1 MRNLLSAPTLD
12 AVDGTNLSPV
22 EENPYRYFIER
33 VVSVFLCSKAWFG
46 EYVAPMG
53 TLEDLTKRLIADLP
67 ARPEGRLPS
76 VRTLAA
82 RYGCGTRSIQSAMER
97 LKALGL
103 VESRARSGFW
113 RAGEVPERAEPA
125 ERATAQGLGDRLVC
139 ELREGRWTWEVPLPS
154 LKELALLWKCHPQTV
169 AKALAVAS
177 GAGLLERNGR
187 RLFPMR
193 PRLCRKVQAP
203 HILCIGA
210 MASDGHFWMDSDRE
224 SDFWREL
231 GAQAAMAG
239 VSLVRKPW
247 DGGRIVPGSGAV
259 GVVASTWHQHDPMAV
274 CRALSRL
281 RIPVCLWVEEHILEA
296 PSLDSRIR
304 FHDLGY
310 STSIG
315 AAVGRH
321 LLELG
326 HTRIAFLSP
335 WQGSQWSRN
344 RLLGLREAAR
354 ERGARVDAFC
364 LEGESEWDRL
374 IPARTDPVLVKH
386 FPEAALRR
394 ILGDSVPRVRDFVTA
409 ELGWNRVRQ
418 DLVPLMERALDS
430 GATAWVAANDI
441 CALYALRWLRER
453 GVAVPGR
460 ISVAGF
466 DDFVEALR
474 ADLTSYRFSSAGMA
488 RAMIHQILTPSRS
501 HPVLTRHEGMVV
513 ARATTSR
520 P

>member
-1 MRNLLSAPTLD
+1 
-12 AVDGTNLSPV
+12 
-22 EENPYRYFIER
+22 
-33 VVSVFLCSKAWFG
+33 
-46 EYVAPMG
+46 MG
-53 TLEDLTKRLIADLP
+53 TLEELTKRLIADLP
-67 ARPEGRLPS
+67 DWPEGRLPS
-76 VRTLAA
+76 VRMLAS
-82 RYGCGTRSIQSAMER
+82 RYGCGARSIQSGMER

-103 VESRARSGFW
+103 VESRPRSGLW
-113 RAGEVPERAEPA
+113 RAGEVPERTEPA
-125 ERATAQGLGDRLVC
+125 ERATAQDMGDRLVR

-154 LKELALLWKCHPQTV
+154 LKELALLWNCHPQTA
-169 AKALAVAS
+169 AKALAIAS

-193 PRLCRKVQAP
+193 PRLRRKVQAP
-203 HILCIGA
+203 HILCVGA
-210 MASDGHFWMDSDRE
+210 VASDGHFWMDSDRE

-239 VSLVRKPW
+239 VTLVRMPW
-247 DGGRIVPGSGAV
+247 TGGRIVPGSGAI

-274 CRALSRL
+274 CRELSRL

-310 STSIG
+310 SSSVGT
-315 AAVGRH
+315 AMGRH
-321 LLELG
+321 LLEQG
-326 HTRIAFLSP
+326 HGHIAFLSP

-344 RLLGLREAAR
+344 RLQGLREAAKDR
-354 ERGARVDAFC
+354 VGARVDAFC
-364 LEGESEWDRL
+364 LDGESEWDHL
-374 IPARTDPVLVKH
+374 IPARTDPTLVKH
-386 FPEAALRR
+386 FPEAALAR
-394 ILGDSVPRVRDFVTA
+394 ILGGSTQRVRDFVTA

-418 DLVPLMERALDS
+418 DMVPLMERALAS

-453 GVAVPGR
+453 GVAVPDT

-488 RAMIHQILTPSRS
+488 RAMIHQILAPSRS
-501 HPVLTRHEGMVV
+501 HATLTRHEGMVV
-513 ARATTSR
+513 ARATTAAPR
-520 P
+520 R

>member
-1 MRNLLSAPTLD
+1 M
-12 AVDGTNLSPV
+12 PV
-22 EENPYRYFIER
+22 
-33 VVSVFLCSKAWFG
+33 A
-46 EYVAPMG
+46 
-53 TLEDLTKRLIADLP
+53 
-67 ARPEGRLPS
+67 LPS
-76 VRTLAA
+76 PSRLTAQDL
-82 RYGCGTRSIQSAMER
+82 GER
-97 LKALGL
+97 L
-103 VESRARSGFW
+103 VR
-113 RAGEVPERAEPA
+113 
-125 ERATAQGLGDRLVC
+125 
-139 ELREGRWTWEVPLPS
+139 ELREGRHSWEVALPS
-154 LKELALLWKCHPQTV
+154 LKELALLWGCHVQT
-169 AKALAVAS
+169 ASKALDAAS
-177 GAGLLERNGR
+177 GLGLLERRGR
-187 RLFPMR
+187 FHYPVR
-193 PRLCRKVQAP
+193 PQILRKTGTP
-203 HILCIGA
+203 HILCVGA
-210 MASDGHFWMDSDRE
+210 VASDGHFWMDSDRE

-239 VSLVRKPW
+239 VSLVRMPW
-247 DGGRIVPGSGAV
+247 DAGRIVPGPGAV
-259 GVVASTWHQHDPMAV
+259 GVVASTWHQHDPMVV

-310 STSIG
+310 ATSIG

-326 HTRIAFLSP
+326 HAHIAFLSP

-344 RLLGLREAAR
+344 RLQGLREAAQ
-354 ERGARVDAFC
+354 EHGARVDAFC

-394 ILGDSVPRVRDFVTA
+394 ILGDSVPRVRDFVIA

-418 DLVPLMERALDS
+418 DMVPLMERALES

-513 ARATTSR
+513 ARATTAR
-520 P
+520 I